1 MSAPEAPI
9 LSFSKI
15 SKRFGT
21 KWAIQNV
28 SFDVQKGHIHALI
41 GENGAGK
48 STIMKILFGFHQ
60 PTAGE
65 IFLNGK
71 LYESKNPQVARHCGI
86 GMVHQHFM
94 LAGPIP
100 ALDHILLEDPAFSPL
115 SAKPL
120 PRAEVQKKLE
130 TLSEKY
136 KMPVPWIEKIENL
149 SVGIQQRIEILKLLY
164 HGSDILIFDE
174 PTAVLTPQEIESF
187 LNQLRELKS
196 QGKTIILITH
206 KLKEVLAVADQ
217 ITVFRKGAHVGTFAA
232 AGQSSQSLAEK
243 MVGHHIEPPSS
254 SIQPDESSA
263 LLEIKDLTAKSAHD
277 ATVKKL
283 SLQIHKRE
291 IVGIAGIEGH
301 GQLNLIYSLI
311 TPQFLESC
319 SGEILFQKQ
328 SLLSKSTAERRHLG
342 FGIMA
347 PDRLRQSVAADMT
360 CVENFLI
367 GQEDRPEFTK
377 LSFLNL
383 TQIQTETDKA
393 YRDFDIQPVDS
404 SMAFKSLSG
413 GNQQKLVAAREL
425 LRHPPFLIAA
435 QPTRGVDIGAIE
447 TIHKSLLSLKNQG
460 SGILLISSDLSEL
473 LQLSDRIAV
482 MFEGRIVKVFDR
494 KDFDES
500 RIGLYM
506 TRGVE

>member
-1 MSAPEAPI
+1 MSTPATPL

-15 SKRFGT
+15 SKRFGA
-21 KWAIQNV
+21 KWAIRDV
-28 SFDVQKGHIHALI
+28 SFEIQKGHIHALI

-48 STIMKILFGFHQ
+48 STIMKILFGLHQ
-60 PTAGE
+60 PTEGE
-65 IFLNGK
+65 IFLDGK
-71 LYESKNPQVARHCGI
+71 LYDPKNPQVARRCGI

-100 ALDHILLEDPAFSPL
+100 ALDHILLEDSAFS
-115 SAKPL
+115 AMGVKPL
-120 PRAEVQKKLE
+120 PRANIQKKLE
-130 TLSEKY
+130 LLSENY
-136 KMPVPWIEKIENL
+136 KMPVPWNEKIENL
-149 SVGIQQRIEILKLLY
+149 PVGIQQRIEILKLLY

-187 LNQLRELKS
+187 LNQLRKLKS

-217 ITVFRKGAHVGTFAA
+217 ITVFRKGAHVGTFPA
-232 AGQSSQSLAEK
+232 AGQSPQNLAEK
-243 MVGHHIEPPSS
+243 MVGHHVE
-254 SIQPDESSA
+254 QPTSGILPDTSSA
-263 LLEIKDLTAKSAHD
+263 LLELNNLVAKSIHD
-277 ATVKKL
+277 VALKKL
-283 SLQIHKRE
+283 SLQIHKKE

-301 GQLNLIYSLI
+301 GQLNLIYSLM
-311 TPQFLESC
+311 TPQFLQDC
-319 SGEILFQKQ
+319 SGEILFRQK
-328 SLLSKSTAERRHLG
+328 SILCKSTAERRGLG

-360 CVENFLI
+360 CLENFLI
-367 GQEDRPEFTK
+367 GQEDLSDFTK
-377 LSFLNL
+377 FPFLDFA
-383 TQIQTETDKA
+383 QIQTVTDKA
-393 YRDFDIQPVDS
+393 YLEFDIQPADS
-404 SMAFKSLSG
+404 SMTLKSLSG

-447 TIHKSLLSLKNQG
+447 TIHKSILSLKNQG
-460 SGILLISSDLSEL
+460 SGILLISSELSEL

-482 MFEGRIVKVFDR
+482 LFEGQIVKVFDR

-506 TRGVE
+506 TRGAE